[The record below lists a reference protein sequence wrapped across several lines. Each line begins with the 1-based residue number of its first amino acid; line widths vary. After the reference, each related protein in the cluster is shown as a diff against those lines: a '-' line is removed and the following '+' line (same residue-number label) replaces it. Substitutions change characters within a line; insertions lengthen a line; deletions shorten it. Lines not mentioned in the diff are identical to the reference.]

1 MIWYE
6 TPATLGMAMFF
17 VLLLTAASQTI
28 VALEAGEL
36 LRGKGALR
44 FIRLLYGL
52 LALISVI
59 LSLEGITAIASI
71 EGGIY
76 LPIPGLLRYF
86 VILPVLLFL
95 CSIKRPV
102 ELPKQ
107 LQPSVITFFIPLLL
121 LPPVDRLPRP
131 LPVAFAVFAVVWLML
146 DTVRMLLSFR
156 IYSRTQIT
164 RGVMAHIIRGINHGI
179 CIANRRGWILEV
191 NPAFISLCENLGI
204 HKAERIAEFDAALRA
219 LHDDGRLKT
228 SELENGKSI
237 RAENAVYF
245 LQRSSFKA
253 AGKIFTQMSLSD
265 VTVITR
271 AASELEHENERL
283 AQNNQKL
290 KSLISDIELE
300 ETIRERE
307 RLCRAAHDLW
317 SQRLAVAGLS
327 IDILLDR
334 ENRQINV
341 DTLEEIISALKEPI
355 MAEPAQTIC
364 DLPEVLR
371 WLTEMYGRLGVQ
383 IQIDGQADF
392 TEREQEA
399 LCAVFRE
406 ALANAVRHAYARHIT
421 VRFYEDSEKTGA
433 VILNDCLDDK
443 PDIVEGRG
451 LHDIKTRIYHAGGS
465 IQYKKDTA
473 FELEIVFPKG
483 MIKQEEVLA

>member
-6 TPATLGMAMFF
+6 MPITLGMAMFF
-17 VLLLTAASQTI
+17 VLLLIAASQTI

-36 LRGKGALR
+36 LRDKGALR
-44 FIRLLYGL
+44 FIRLLYSL

-76 LPIPGLLRYF
+76 LSIPGLLRYF
-86 VILPVLLFL
+86 AILPVLFFL
-95 CSIKRPV
+95 CSIKRPAD
-102 ELPKQ
+102 LPKQ
-107 LQPSVITFFIPLLL
+107 LQPPVITFFIPLLL
-121 LPPVDRLPRP
+121 LPPVDRLPQP
-131 LPVAFAVFAVVWLML
+131 LPVAFVVFAVAWLML

-156 IYSRTQIT
+156 AYSCTQIT
-164 RGVMAHIIRGINHGI
+164 RGVMAHIIRGISHGI

-191 NPAFISLCENLGI
+191 NPAFISLCEGLGI
-204 HKAERIAEFDAALRA
+204 HKAERIAEFDAALKT
-219 LHDDGRLKT
+219 LHDDGQLKI
-228 SELENGKSI
+228 SELENVKSI
-237 RAENAVYF
+237 RAENTVYS

-253 AGKIFTQMSLSD
+253 GGKNFSQLALSD
-265 VTVITR
+265 VTVIAR
-271 AASELEHENERL
+271 ASSELEHENERL
-283 AQNNQKL
+283 AENNQKL
-290 KSLISDIELE
+290 ESLISDIELE
-300 ETIRERE
+300 ETIHERE

-334 ENRQINV
+334 ESRQINV

-383 IQIDGQADF
+383 IQIGGQADF
-392 TEREQEA
+392 IEREQEA
-399 LCAVFRE
+399 LCAIFRE

-421 VRFYEDSEKTGA
+421 VRFYEDKEKAGV

-451 LHDIKTRIYHAGGS
+451 LHDIKARIYHAGGS
-465 IQYKKDTA
+465 VQYKKGTA
-473 FELEIVFPKG
+473 FELEVIFPKG
-483 MIKQEEVLA
+483 MMKQEEVIA